1 MDWIVATQAIV
12 KWNER
17 VDKMKEIQTAADVP
31 KLAAGSYTDMFE
43 YLKKECGHSNV
54 NVQQQGIKTIGV
66 LAKGLR
72 KDFEK
77 QAKESVPIILPKL
90 KEKKMAEDIMT
101 TLANIM
107 MCITLNDIIEFL
119 GIIETEKALLTKIN
133 MCKFLEATVL
143 TTYIDDLQD
152 VCDRL
157 VPLCMKVTEE
167 KDAGVRD

>member
-1 MDWIVATQAIV
+1 M
-12 KWNER
+12 
-17 VDKMKEIQTAADVP
+17 
-31 KLAAGSYTDMFE
+31 
-43 YLKKECGHSNV
+43 
-54 NVQQQGIKTIGV
+54 

-90 KEKKMAEDIMT
+90 KEKKMTEDIMT

-107 MCITLNDIIEFL
+107 MCITLSDIIEFL